1 VRDDQHES
9 FLFGLRVQGSGMKL
23 KIGIDVWQQR
33 IAWDALT
40 ECWIMS
46 DQAGVD
52 NLWLCDHFRALY
64 GDPPD
69 KEDIFE
75 AWTTLSAMAALT
87 KRARIGVMVTGNT
100 YRHPG
105 ILAKMAVTVDHISK
119 GRLEFGLGASDAPWE
134 HEQLGIAFPS
144 APERLKMLRE
154 ALTLIK
160 RLWSED
166 LVDFDGN
173 YYKLTKAP
181 CNPKP
186 VQKPRP
192 PIWIGGEGEKVTLR
206 IVAEHAD
213 VWNAIG
219 RKSVEEFVHK
229 MRVLD
234 EHCRAVGRDPT
245 SLRRSI
251 QVHVREDGDVD
262 RVSTRMEELIAA
274 GFSDYIVIVP
284 APDPRARLEEALRRL
299 LPRFQGM
306 DVEYRA

>member
-1 VRDDQHES
+1 VADD
-9 FLFGLRVQGSGMKL
+9 RIQGSGGVKV

-52 NLWLCDHFRALY
+52 NLWLCDHFQSFR
-64 GDPPD
+64 GDPPI
-69 KEDIFE
+69 KEDVFE
-75 AWTTLSAMAALT
+75 AWTSLAALAMIT
-87 KRARIGVMVTGNT
+87 KRARLGVMVTGNT

-105 ILAKMAVTVDHISK
+105 ILAKMAVTVDHLSK

-134 HEQLGIAFPS
+134 HEQLGIPFPS

-160 RLWSED
+160 RLWSEE

-219 RKSVEEFVHK
+219 HKPVEEFVRK
-229 MRVLD
+229 MQVLD
-234 EHCRAVGRDPT
+234 EHCRAIGRDPK

-251 QVHVREDGDVD
+251 QVHVQQDGDVD
-262 RVSTRMEELIAA
+262 KMSRRMEDLIAA

-284 APDPRARLEEALRRL
+284 APDPRARLEESLKKL

-306 DVEYRA
+306 DVEYRG